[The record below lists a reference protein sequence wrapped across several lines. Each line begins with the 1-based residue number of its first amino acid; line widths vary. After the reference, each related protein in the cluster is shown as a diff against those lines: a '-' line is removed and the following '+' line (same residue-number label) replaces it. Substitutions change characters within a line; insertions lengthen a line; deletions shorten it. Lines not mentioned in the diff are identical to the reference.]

1 MSAEGSTSKRELE
14 GYTVQE
20 DMALPRSL
28 YRSLLRLALK
38 FDKNPAAKLLFYRRS
53 LSPAPEEAAATA
65 KSFYLEEIVPQV
77 FVERTQAKL
86 FHPKSQ
92 RDVSL
97 SQIVRNEFR
106 RGEFSRCPPS
116 ERIDAAFLAIRKLSS
131 LWRYYSTMETAPRD
145 RSSKR
150 ERAQSGPEIAVT
162 ETSTLLP
169 GTILVSHP
177 MIQGPLKRAVILL
190 LEHTTAGSYGVVI
203 NRPTDHTIKTSV
215 RGLPSDIF
223 DAFAT
228 SSVGFG
234 GMVRRLQ
241 YLHKYPSLSGSP
253 IPLCKSP
260 FFAGGNIG
268 EAVKMVKSNP
278 SSLEG
283 FRFYVGC
290 CTWDAQ
296 ELSNELETGYWLPL
310 HGHADEIVALANSGD
325 STSTLEGSER
335 KHGKSKRKGKSTTQ
349 GSESGGSAMI
359 KGLDG
364 SLSIEEVLADSSR
377 TRFDLWSYLVGRLGN
392 PYRPAL
398 ALAPW
403 VDASSVESLD

>member
-1 MSAEGSTSKRELE
+1 MG
-14 GYTVQE
+14 
-20 DMALPRSL
+20 LPRSL
-28 YRSLLRLALK
+28 YRSLLRLGIK
-38 FDKNPAAKLLFYRRS
+38 FDKNPGAKLLFYRRS
-53 LSPAPEEAAATA
+53 LTQQDGGDQFTA

-77 FVERTQAKL
+77 FKERTQAKL

-106 RGEFSRCPPS
+106 RGEFPRCPPS

-131 LWRYYSTMETAPRD
+131 LWRYWSTMETAPRGD
-145 RSSKR
+145 QEGSRR
-150 ERAQSGPEIAVT
+150 ERASQEITVT

-203 NRPTDHTIKTSV
+203 NRPTEHTIKSSV

-223 DAFAT
+223 DAFST
-228 SSVGFG
+228 TSVGFG

-241 YLHKYPSLSGSP
+241 YLHKYPSLAGSP

-268 EAVKMVKSNP
+268 EAVKLVKSNP
-278 SSLEG
+278 ASLEG

-310 HGHADEIVALANSGD
+310 QGHADEIVALANSGD
-325 STSTLEGSER
+325 PLSTSASLTTSAVGSSER
-335 KHGKSKRKGKSTTQ
+335 KGKAAGKSKRKAESTAE
-349 GSESGGSAMI
+349 GVEGGSAMI
-359 KGLDG
+359 RGLDG
-364 SLSIEEVLADSSR
+364 SLSIEEVLRDSTR